1 MAVLINYFFLGCLA
15 APPLLTGKWFP
26 KDPVKTD
33 KLAAAAAAAAAAA
46 TQRRK
51 ETKKAEETIA
61 KQEERTID
69 TEIWILIKM

>member
-33 KLAAAAAAAAAAA
+33 KLAAAAAA

>member
-33 KLAAAAAAAAAAA
+33 KLAAAAAAAAAA